1 MFKKIKLKDMLS
13 KIEYGIGIRIYESY
27 TCLFTADRKMLK
39 QGTLDSKFI
48 ADIKPYR
55 EYRVIGIS
63 ISEYEIPFLEITIYR
78 DKE

>member
-1 MFKKIKLKDMLS
+1 MFKKIKFKDMLS
-13 KIEYGIGIRIYESY
+13 KIEYGIGIKVFESRSI
-27 TCLFTADRKMLK
+27 LFSGARELLK

-78 DKE
+78 GKE